1 LVIGDDL
8 MRDRSNNQRLSRRD
22 AMSFAGLAAAAT
34 ALGPLHAASAQA
46 SDPSSAPRT
55 PDEALAALAEGNR
68 RYVSDAQ
75 VCSVNLAQRR
85 VAVAAH
91 QSPWATIVACAD
103 SRVPPEL
110 IFGGLGVGELFVARN
125 AGNLVDTGT
134 LGTIEYGTAVLGS
147 PLIVV
152 LGHARCGAVA
162 AACKV
167 VTENATFPGSIGPM
181 VEPII
186 PAAIT
191 VRGKPGDFV
200 DNATRQSAIR
210 TVGRLTSASSL
221 LAERVASGKLRIV
234 AAHYDLDS
242 GRVEFL

>member
-1 LVIGDDL
+1 MLNI
-8 MRDRSNNQRLSRRD
+8 RDKQRLSRRE
-22 AMSFAGLAAAAT
+22 AMSLAGVAAASAAGALGAHPALAAA
-34 ALGPLHAASAQA
+34 
-46 SDPSSAPRT
+46 PSSPVRT
-55 PDEALAALAEGNR
+55 PDEALAALKAGNH
-68 RYVSDAQ
+68 RYTADPQ
-75 VCSVNLAQRR
+75 ICSMNLATRR

-91 QSPWATIVACAD
+91 QAPWATIVSCAD

-125 AGNLVDTGT
+125 AGNLVDTAT
-134 LGTIEYGTAVLGS
+134 LGTIEYGAVVLGA

-186 PAAIT
+186 PAAIA

-200 DNATRQSAIR
+200 DNATRQSAKR
-210 TVGRLTSASSL
+210 TAGRLTSASPL
-221 LAERVASGKLRIV
+221 LAERVATGKLHII

-242 GRVEFL
+242 GKVEFL

>member
-1 LVIGDDL
+1 MHQSGGK
-8 MRDRSNNQRLSRRD
+8 QRMSRRE
-22 AMSFAGLAAAAT
+22 AISLAGVA
-34 ALGPLHAASAQA
+34 AASAVGSLGVHSARA
-46 SDPSSAPRT
+46 SDLSSPART
-55 PDEALAALAEGNR
+55 PDEALAALKAGNH
-68 RYVSDAQ
+68 RYTTDPQ
-75 VCSVNLAQRR
+75 VCSANLARR
-85 VAVAAH
+85 RGAVASH
-91 QSPWATIVACAD
+91 QAPWATIVSCAD

-125 AGNLVDTGT
+125 AGNLVDTAT
-134 LGTIEYGTAVLGS
+134 LGTVEYGAAVLGS

-186 PAAIT
+186 PAAIAA
-191 VRGKPGDFV
+191 RGKPGDFIE
-200 DNATRQSAIR
+200 NATRQSAIR